1 MGFEGK
7 WLPTTKV
14 DGLSLR
20 ANHPPASLR
29 RLHGSL
35 FGMRCVNVDRGRS
48 GGGKREHLCDY
59 APQGDFADPE
69 CPAFG
74 ASAADLLP
82 VLLEPVIGTLETA

>member
-1 MGFEGK
+1 MPHQK
-7 WLPTTKV
+7 RTQKV
-14 DGLSLR
+14 DRLSPR
-20 ANHPPASLR
+20 ADHPPASLR

-48 GGGKREHLCDY
+48 GGSRERLCDY
-59 APQGDFADPE
+59 ALQGDFAGPE

-74 ASAADLLP
+74 ACAADLLP